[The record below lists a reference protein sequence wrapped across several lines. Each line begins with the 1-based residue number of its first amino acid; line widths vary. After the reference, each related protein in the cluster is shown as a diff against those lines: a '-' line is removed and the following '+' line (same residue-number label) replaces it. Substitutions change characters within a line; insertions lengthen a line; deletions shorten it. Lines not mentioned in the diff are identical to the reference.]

1 MSRLLSFRRLG
12 RTRRLRGGVR
22 WTDGEEQQT
31 DGKKSRDTWRVFS
44 RSHQTAQTA
53 QTAPVCLCRL
63 PIDFRINF

>member
-31 DGKKSRDTWRVFS
+31 DGKKSPSRDFF
-44 RSHQTAQTA
+44 RSHQTAQLP
-53 QTAPVCLCRL
+53 PVCLCRL

>member
-31 DGKKSRDTWRVFS
+31 DGKKSRDTWRFFS
-44 RSHQTAQTA
+44 DPTKLPKLP
-53 QTAPVCLCRL
+53 PVCLCRL

>member
-31 DGKKSRDTWRVFS
+31 DGKKSRDTWRVSFFS
-44 RSHQTAQTA
+44 DPTKLPKLP
-53 QTAPVCLCRL
+53 PVCLCRL